1 MKIRLSTTKNRDLL
15 EKITKMPP
23 PSRSQYGG
31 ASSSQSSNYA
41 DEGDVRFVD
50 LLKPIK
56 DLTTNW
62 SVPLSNYLTQYYEEI
77 KELEL
82 ELDGQTAKVNF
93 AEAALFLQGTVSV
106 YSKKVEFLWQN
117 VLQMLDL
124 LASKK
129 ALEADNEEGDDEA
142 GDGSG
147 RKRKK
152 GAQLDPNEFDLVSI
166 SVAKNTNLKSEV
178 KESVHSRKM
187 NLKFIFVT
195 PRQLIEKEGKEQK
208 MTRIDLYVKTAGK
221 YDLLGQKEEFRV
233 NSQFALR
240 TGMIGEE
247 LCAESELAQQSVSLC
262 EDSDLLSSF
271 ERTLVGGEN
280 RTSGEMIR
288 DLEVVE
294 EEIVAFEDDHLDQPP
309 SPLPPTSNSAIMP
322 PDSTLVNGLF
332 PSSSGEL
339 EDASE
344 PSEKKRKT
352 TTEDLLNEPKAPLE
366 DSWQPLE
373 PHEVVTIPKPIR
385 KGRRKVKPA
394 DIKQLQTSRTRDRSS
409 IYNCSNNNESR
420 LKVTTP
426 IEEFLMQDL
435 QKNKSGCANVIIES
449 NLAPALIDEAIA
461 HIKSRSKK
469 SLAIKDKEE
478 HNNQEEVQNENVEE
492 NDQNADDVGDD
503 QGLADLNMD
512 DAPAENDDHDFDC
525 DDNDLNQIPE
535 AFRDNSDDKEKET
548 NNKEEEKETER
559 YEDLVLKR
567 VSEYVAQSQDYI
579 QSTELAKRV
588 RAWHDSLGPK
598 LEAVEKRGDFDIHE
612 YGSKILKKFPEG
624 SRKTTIDFQDVIDG
638 DTPEEVSR
646 LFLSSLMLANAQN
659 VEIQCTASKDVPL
672 PMDQV
677 SLTLL
682 STERH
687 HEHMMENIPDV
698 EQPVKRKKAAKKK
711 LKPIPEQ
718 DEEDEAVV
726 VEDDNLD
733 ELAQPLPIDDF
744 EQHRLET
751 LEAFNAIPVAQRGQ
765 DRVNVVHHNGVFVIP
780 STSKSSTSS
789 SSKGKKKTIR

>member
-1 MKIRLSTTKNRDLL
+1 
-15 EKITKMPP
+15 MPP

-31 ASSSQSSNYA
+31 ASSSQTSNYA

-129 ALEADNEEGDDEA
+129 ALEADTEDGDDEG

-152 GAQLDPNEFDLVSI
+152 GTQLDPNEFDLVSI
-166 SVAKNTNLKSEV
+166 SVAKNTNLKNEV

-233 NSQFALR
+233 NSQFALK

-271 ERTLVGGEN
+271 ERTLVNEN
-280 RTSGEMIR
+280 RNSDPLTSGELIR

-294 EEIVAFEDDHLDQPP
+294 EEVVAFDDDHLDQPP
-309 SPLPPTSNSAIMP
+309 SPSPCPSNSAILA
-322 PDSTLVNGLF
+322 PDTLVNGIL
-332 PSSSGEL
+332 PSDEEL
-339 EDASE
+339 MEAP
-344 PSEKKRKT
+344 PSEKKRK

-394 DIKQLQTSRTRDRSS
+394 DIKKLQTSRTRDRSS

-435 QKNKSGCANVIIES
+435 QKNRSGCANVIIES

-469 SLAIKDKEE
+469 STTAIKDKEE
-478 HNNQEEVQNENVEE
+478 QSNQNEVQNENVEE
-492 NDQNADDVGDD
+492 NNDQEIADDDSIGDFH
-503 QGLADLNMD
+503 GFEDLNVD
-512 DAPAENDDHDFDC
+512 DVPANNDDHDFDC
-525 DDNDLNQIPE
+525 DDNDLNPIPE
-535 AFRDNSDDKEKET
+535 AFRDNPEVDKEKEA
-548 NNKEEEKETER
+548 KEDEKETER

-588 RAWHDSLGPK
+588 RAWHDALGPK

-612 YGSKILKKFPEG
+612 YGTKILNKFPEG

-659 VEIQCTASKDVPL
+659 VEIQCTASKNVPL

-711 LKPIPEQ
+711 LKPILE
-718 DEEDEAVV
+718 DEEDEAIA
-726 VEDDNLD
+726 ENDLN
-733 ELAQPLPIDDF
+733 EPLAQPLEQIDEF

-765 DRVNVVHHNGVFVIP
+765 DRVKIVHHNGVFAVP

-789 SSKGKKKTIR
+789 SSSLSKGKKKTIR